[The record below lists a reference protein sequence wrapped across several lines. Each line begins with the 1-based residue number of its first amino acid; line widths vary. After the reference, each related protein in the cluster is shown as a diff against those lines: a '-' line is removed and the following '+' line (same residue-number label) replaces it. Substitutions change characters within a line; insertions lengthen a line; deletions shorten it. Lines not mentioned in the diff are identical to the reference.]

1 MTVLLPKPSVRVLF
15 LLANCVID
23 VRMSLG
29 KLSLCKFRNFDFCM
43 FYENN

>member
-29 KLSLCKFRNFDFCM
+29 KLSLCKFRNFDLCM

>member
-15 LLANCVID
+15 LYLLANCVID

-29 KLSLCKFRNFDFCM
+29 KLSLCKFRNFDL
-43 FYENN
+43 